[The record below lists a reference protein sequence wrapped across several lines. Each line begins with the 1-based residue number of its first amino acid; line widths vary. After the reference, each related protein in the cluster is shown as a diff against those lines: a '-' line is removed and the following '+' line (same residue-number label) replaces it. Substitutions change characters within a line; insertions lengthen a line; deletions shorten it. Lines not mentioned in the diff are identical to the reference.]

1 MREEPETSG
10 ASFLCDKSTAQT
22 RAIGM
27 MTMKT
32 GWLGIVMFFS
42 VCFAGAAAHADV
54 YDDVTAANRRG
65 DTIAAIKL
73 LSPLAEKGEARAQAE
88 LGALYLAGKG
98 GAEKTADG
106 VKWTKAAAE
115 KGFPAAQY
123 NLGAMYLEGRGVS
136 RDNALAMKWLLAAAG
151 QGVAAAQLGV
161 ATMFADGEG
170 VPENYEEAAKWML
183 LAAKQGDPDAQLN
196 LGTMYAL
203 GKGLPRDVLR
213 GAVWTYLATESQ
225 SFTADER
232 KSLREMSEKTL
243 LPEELP
249 KIRELA
255 VRCRDSGFK
264 DCP

>member
-1 MREEPETSG
+1 
-10 ASFLCDKSTAQT
+10 
-22 RAIGM
+22 

-32 GWLGIVMFFS
+32 NWRVFLLILG
-42 VCFAGAAAHADV
+42 VCLAGVDARADV

-65 DTIAAIKL
+65 DTAAVIKL
-73 LSPLAEKGEARAQAE
+73 LAPLAEKGEVRAQAE
-88 LGALYLAGKG
+88 LGALYLSGKG
-98 GAEKTADG
+98 GPAKAADG

-115 KGFPAAQY
+115 KGYAAAQY
-123 NLGAMYLEGRGVS
+123 NLGALYLEGKMIPK
-136 RDNALAMKWLLAAAG
+136 DNALAMKWLLAAAG

-196 LGTMYAL
+196 VGTMYAL

-249 KIRELA
+249 KIKVLA
-255 VRCRDSGFK
+255 TRCRDSGFK
-264 DCP
+264 DCQ